1 MAEQLTLSGVV
12 QPIVLAVGGCS
23 GSGKTTLA
31 RELAGQLDAV
41 LFPLDFY
48 YRELTHLSRFE
59 RDHYNFDHPD
69 SLEHDLIVTHVRSLR
84 DGLPIHRPTYDF
96 NTHSRVAGVTE
107 QILPSRFLIVEGILA
122 LHYADLQP
130 LYDFTVYVDA
140 PHDVC
145 LTRRIH
151 RDVRERGRTEE
162 SVVEQFHAFAKPMAE
177 EYVLPSRDGA
187 DIMVAGTEALD
198 WSIELILKSLRGRGL
213 LGLDGSSGT

>member
-1 MAEQLTLSGVV
+1 MAEQLTLTGVV

-31 RELAGQLDAV
+31 RELAGQLDAI

-48 YRELTHLSRFE
+48 YRELTHLSRAE

-69 SLEHDLIVTHVRSLR
+69 SLEHDLIVTHVQSLR
-84 DGLPIHRPTYDF
+84 TGQPIDRPTYDF

-107 QILPSRFLIVEGILA
+107 HILPSHCLIVEGILA
-122 LHYADLQP
+122 LHYADLLP

-162 SVVEQFHAFAKPMAE
+162 SVIEQFNTFARPMAD
-177 EYVLPSRDGA
+177 EYVVPCRDAA
-187 DIMVAGTEALD
+187 DITVAGTEALD
-198 WSIELILKSLRGRGL
+198 WSIELVLAGLRGRGL
-213 LGLDGSSGT
+213 LPGDASL